1 MKRTIRKL
9 RKHVHISSEE
19 DDLVNVSNYRFHS
32 EEDNLSN
39 LFKFTVSPENN
50 NQEEEGDQHHVREER
65 LG

>member
-39 LFKFTVSPENN
+39 V
-50 NQEEEGDQHHVREER
+50 
-65 LG
+65 